1 MSKETGGPKPV
12 AVVQEGAINDYA
24 ITALNA
30 AGYIVVFTHDV
41 DAVKLTD
48 KTLRDYF
55 AANAMAAIINASPD
69 FSMIAEGREDE
80 AIAANA
86 YAVADAMLAE
96 RAK

>member
-55 AANAMAAIINASPD
+55 AANAMLAMAHSEIGKQGWATVHGLAKD
-69 FSMIAEGREDE
+69 
-80 AIAANA
+80 A
-86 YAVADAMLAE
+86 YRLADAMLAE
-96 RAK
+96 RNK